1 MSSGRTSS
9 VPDLPWHLAS
19 MPSGRN
25 AHRHHGHKMGGHPA
39 TLSCARFLKAVDSMD
54 GKRIS
59 RVRERGTRHFDR
71 LVGTLLQFA
80 NRAAGASGRLPTI
93 VSSLLPEPYLRPNAL
108 LGMNNCN
115 YNERE
120 SIKRELTLQAS
131 KRREQTACRMRF
143 VLIAICAG
151 MCRRVC

>member
-59 RVRERGTRHFDR
+59 RVRERGTRHFGR

-120 SIKRELTLQAS
+120 SAS
-131 KRREQTACRMRF
+131 NEN
-143 VLIAICAG
+143 
-151 MCRRVC
+151 